1 MKLII
6 PQSNEPDWGTEDDLN
21 EKPISMNI
29 SGQIVG
35 LTSGSSY
42 AVLRFDSPSYLPSSK
57 FVDSMGWTKSW

>member
-1 MKLII
+1 MKIII
-6 PQSNEPDWGTEDDLN
+6 PQSNEPDWGEEDNLN
-21 EKPISMNI
+21 EKPISINI

-42 AVLRFDSPSYLPSSK
+42 AILRFELPSYVPASN

>member
-6 PQSNEPDWGTEDDLN
+6 PLSDEPDWGAEGNLN
-21 EKPISMNI
+21 EKPIDMII

-42 AVLRFDSPSYLPSSK
+42 AVLRFE
-57 FVDSMGWTKSW
+57 

>member
-6 PQSNEPDWGTEDDLN
+6 PQSNEPDWGTEDKLN
-21 EKPISMNI
+21 EKPIDMII

-42 AVLRFDSPSYLPSSK
+42 AVLRFE
-57 FVDSMGWTKSW
+57 

>member
-6 PQSNEPDWGTEDDLN
+6 PQSNEPDWGTEDNLN
-21 EKPISMNI
+21 EKPIIMNI
-29 SGQIVG
+29 SGQIVD

-42 AVLRFDSPSYLPSSK
+42 AILRFESPSYVPTSK